1 MSTVSTKLSIATG
14 FLAAAS
20 CAASASAGFLGWV
33 ASVRSSGG
41 YTIVDIYAGV
51 SNPSDKF
58 LNAYN
63 GAISTTVP
71 SGFHQ
76 LAGLATKTWKPDFV
90 GFTSSRNALDSFMTA
105 GAYSGGS
112 YNGDYFASSLTS
124 ADPNFTGTS
133 WNATPSSAPATTL
146 PTDFGGPGWYT
157 SNPTSVDNRAES
169 LAGLVG
175 RVNSVMTPSQD
186 GTAGTVGGAGAD
198 YGIWSAHLVLAGTYS
213 PAYIVGVLNWKASA
227 TIKDGVTN
235 GVSQGISKFDFS
247 PLPDTDGDG
256 YLDVKDN
263 CPTVYNPKQ
272 IDCNGNGIGDACDTF
287 TDCNS
292 NHVPD
297 SCDIAAHTSNDVD
310 SNGVP
315 DECQAD
321 CNVNNIPD
329 AYEIVTGAAPDLN
342 ADGIPDT
349 CQGAVTVDSTTDN
362 LGAPSG
368 LDVRSFTFTD
378 LVFAESSVTLTL
390 DAVGDLNNPSEWI
403 DVRLNGG
410 APVRFF
416 AKDGHICPA
425 TPDRGIITLTRS
437 QFNTLIGSGASL
449 AVTLAC
455 PATVDGTECKGSGLT
470 QLRLQYVGI
479 NPASGDCNGNRRLDI
494 METYDGTTPDCNSN
508 KRPDSCDI
516 ANGLSDCNL
525 NDIPDVC
532 ELSATPSID
541 CDLNGQID
549 SCEISTLGNAVD
561 CDQNGRI
568 DSCQVAETSG
578 IDCNSNLK
586 PDSCDIASGLSAD
599 RDANGEPDECQTVQ
613 VPSQIAT
620 IQSAIDSA
628 PSNKM
633 RIIIVAPGTYAGPI
647 DFKGKPVVV
656 RGTSCAQ
663 TILNGSSGQQLSVV
677 RFSGGEPAIAAL
689 ECVTVRGGTSGSPVP
704 GNTTVLVGGGVFAY
718 QSAASVRDCVIE
730 QNFSG
735 FGGGLYELYCTGK
748 VERCTVRNNNSSA
761 DSGGVQF
768 FEGSI
773 TMTDCLVQGNR
784 SEARG
789 GGLQVVRG
797 TSVLTRVQ
805 IVGNTSNSVMGGLS
819 WYAAGNPTA
828 FLAMTDCVV
837 TNNQAAVNYGG
848 IGITDTGLL
857 TSTLS
862 LRGTSACNNTP
873 RPNVGGG
880 RWTDLGGNT
889 ICDCAGDLNIDGVV
903 NGADLGLMLSSWGPC
918 GSNCNSDLNS
928 DNVVNG
934 ADLGLLLSAWGIC
947 GG

>member
-20 CAASASAGFLGWV
+20 CAAPATAGFLGWV

-41 YTIVDIYAGV
+41 YTIIDIYAGV

-63 GAISTTVP
+63 GDISTTVP
-71 SGFHQ
+71 SGFRQ

-169 LAGLVG
+169 LEGLVG
-175 RVNSVMTPSQD
+175 RVNSVMTPTQD
-186 GTAGTVGGAGAD
+186 GTAGTVGGAGAN
-198 YGIWSAHLVLAGTYS
+198 YGIWSAHLVIAGTYS

-256 YLDVKDN
+256 FLDVKDN
-263 CPTVYNPKQ
+263 CPTVFNPKQ
-272 IDCNGNGIGDACDTF
+272 TDCNGNGIGDACESF

-292 NHVPD
+292 NNVPD
-297 SCDIAAHTSNDVD
+297 SCDIAANTSNDVD
-310 SNGVP
+310 LNGVP
-315 DECQAD
+315 DECQTD
-321 CNVNNIPD
+321 CNVNGIPD
-329 AYEIVTGAAPDLN
+329 AYEIATGAVPDLN

-349 CQGAVTVDSTTDN
+349 CQGAVAVDSTTDN

-368 LDVRSFTFTD
+368 LDVRSHTFTD
-378 LVFAESSVTLTL
+378 LVYAESSVTLTL

-410 APVRFF
+410 SPIRFF
-416 AKDGHICPA
+416 ANDGHICPA

-437 QFNTLIGSGASL
+437 EFNTLIDSGGSL

-455 PATVDGTECKGSGLT
+455 PANVDGTECKGSGLT
-470 QLRLQYVGI
+470 QLRLKYVGI

-494 METYDGTTPDCNSN
+494 IETQDGTTPDCNSN

-516 ANGLSDCNL
+516 ANGLDDCNL
-525 NDIPDVC
+525 NAIPDVC
-532 ELSATPSID
+532 ELSATPAID

-549 SCEISTLGNAVD
+549 SCEISNLGTAVD

-628 PSNKM
+628 PSDKM

-656 RGTSCAQ
+656 RGASHAQ

-689 ECVTVRGGTSGSPVP
+689 ECVTVRGGLTGTPIPSQPSA
-704 GNTTVLVGGGVFAY
+704 LAGGGIFGTD
-718 QSAASVRDCVIE
+718 SAASVRSCVIDG
-730 QNFSG
+730 NVAA
-735 FGGGLYELYCTGK
+735 FGGGAYFLRCTGSVTECVFK
-748 VERCTVRNNNSSA
+748 NNSASA
-761 DSGGVQF
+761 DGGGFQTNAGIQTLTDVTIQANFANSRGAGMHIVQGVIRLARVQVLDNYCGNIVGGISFSPSGTQPMLLDLVNCRVSGNTAAVAYGGVAML
-768 FEGSI
+768 GSLTAPI
-773 TMTDCLVQGNR
+773 SM
-784 SEARG
+784 S
-789 GGLQVVRG
+789 G
-797 TSVLTRVQ
+797 TTICDNL
-805 IVGNTSNSVMGGLS
+805 
-819 WYAAGNPTA
+819 
-828 FLAMTDCVV
+828 
-837 TNNQAAVNYGG
+837 
-848 IGITDTGLL
+848 
-857 TSTLS
+857 
-862 LRGTSACNNTP
+862 P
-873 RPNVGGG
+873 RPNMFGPYEN
-880 RWTDLGGNT
+880 LGGNT
-889 ICDCAGDLNIDGVV
+889 VCDCVGDLNVDGVI

-918 GSNCNSDLNS
+918 GSNCTSDLNS